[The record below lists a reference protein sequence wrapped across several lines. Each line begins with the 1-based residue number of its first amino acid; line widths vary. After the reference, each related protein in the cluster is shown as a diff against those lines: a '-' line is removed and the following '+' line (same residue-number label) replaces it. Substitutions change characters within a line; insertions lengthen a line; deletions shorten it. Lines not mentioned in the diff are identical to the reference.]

1 MRIENRK
8 GNNFNKQEAFLL
20 YCTAVK
26 ELNAVTKEDYFK
38 KNKNNKYPSPDFFLQ
53 NFQIKFTDVQKKMN
67 REPFRFKDKFPDKES
82 IFKLSREFFV
92 EEEQITKNGLNKWY
106 GRQISEYISRMF
118 GSWSKFKNE
127 LKKNG
132 IDF

>member
-1 MRIENRK
+1 MLDIIIAM
-8 GNNFNKQEAFLL
+8 GVAAFFSYL
-20 YCTAVK
+20 VPV
-26 ELNAVTKEDYFK
+26 VTDKVVTF

-92 EEEQITKNGLNKWY
+92 EEEQITKNALNKWY